1 MFIDWQDKLKRIGN
15 QVVLF
20 DIPITMH
27 CHHYNINLQ
36 KMLEDILGPEGVRLM
51 YNAAEESNHAAFKIM
66 LKEYQRIRSDKSKL
80 EFAASIYQH
89 CGLGII
95 NFQDV
100 GPNGGR
106 IISPYGHHVT
116 GWLAKHGLRKTPGCH
131 FTRGWIA
138 GVLEV
143 IYNLPIGYF
152 AVREIN
158 CKMMRNTIC
167 EFDVRIKRGQ
177 HGD

>member
-36 KMLEDILGPEGVRLM
+36 KMLEDIHGPEWVRVM
-51 YNAAEESNHAAFKIM
+51 YNASEESRHTAFRIM
-66 LKEYQRIRSDKSKL
+66 LNEYQRIRSDKSKL

-89 CGLGII
+89 CGLGVI

-106 IISPYGHHVT
+106 GSINPTQSD
-116 GWLAKHGLRKTPGCH
+116 
-131 FTRGWIA
+131 RGD
-138 GVLEV
+138 
-143 IYNLPIGYF
+143 
-152 AVREIN
+152 
-158 CKMMRNTIC
+158 M
-167 EFDVRIKRGQ
+167 
-177 HGD
+177 